1 MTKKSK
7 PHVPAVTAVPE
18 FSISARHSK
27 ALALTA
33 DQAPTRRTLL
43 LGAATAAGAAALAAS
58 PKKARAIAPPGAVE
72 YPVPADPT
80 LVPGRPPGL
89 NGGYGTRSQFE
100 TEVREW
106 SGSGT
111 SSRTPLASSEGTITP
126 SALHF
131 ERHHNGIPEI
141 NPEEH
146 ALLVHGMVK
155 RPLTFSMADLKRL
168 PSTSRVAFIECAG
181 NSAGEYHAARGKEL
195 HNMHGLV
202 SSSEWTGVALSTVL
216 REAGLKPGAAWI
228 LAEGRDASM
237 LSRSIPVEKALDDA
251 ILAYAQNGEALRPE
265 QGYPLRLLL
274 PGWEGVTNVK
284 WLHRLDVSDAP
295 FQTREETSHYTDLNI
310 ITGKAKQF
318 TFIMAAKSLI
328 LFPHPEA
335 KLEGP
340 GFYEITGLAW
350 SGRGRIKRVEVTTD
364 GGKSWHLA
372 ELQDPVLPKAQTRFR
387 FPWVWDGEPAML
399 QSRATDETGYV
410 QPSIRQLK
418 EVRGDAERGNV
429 NYHNNAIQTWRVNP
443 GGTIENVHFSGHP

>member
-1 MTKKSK
+1 MTNKFK
-7 PHVPAVTAVPE
+7 PQVPDVAAAPVLLD
-18 FSISARHSK
+18 RGRQSK
-27 ALALTA
+27 ALTPTA
-33 DQAPTRRTLL
+33 DQDPSRRKLL
-43 LGAATAAGAAALAAS
+43 LGAAAAGAAAVAAA
-58 PKKARAIAPPGAVE
+58 PKQAQAIAPPGAVE
-72 YPVPADPT
+72 YPVPVDPT
-80 LVPGRPPGL
+80 QVPGRPPGL

-100 TEVREW
+100 SEVREW
-106 SGSGT
+106 SSSGT

-141 NPEEH
+141 DPEEH
-146 ALLVHGMVK
+146 SLLVHGMVK
-155 RPLTFSMADLKRL
+155 RPLTFTIADLKRL
-168 PSTSRVAFIECAG
+168 PSTSRVAFIECGG
-181 NSAGEYHAARGKEL
+181 NSAGEYHAARGHEI

-216 REAGLKPGAAWI
+216 REAGLESGAAWL
-228 LAEGRDASM
+228 LAEGRDAAM
-237 LSRSIPVEKALDDA
+237 VSRSIPLEKALDDA
-251 ILAYAQNGEALRPE
+251 VLAYAQNGEALRPE

-274 PGWEGVTNVK
+274 PGWEGITNVK

-310 ITGKAKQF
+310 VTGEAKQF
-318 TFIMAAKSLI
+318 TFVMAAKSLI

-340 GFYEITGLAW
+340 GFFEITGLAW
-350 SGRGRIKRVEVTTD
+350 SGRGKIKRVEVTTD
-364 GGKSWHLA
+364 GGKNWHLA
-372 ELQDPVLPKAQTRFR
+372 ELQDPVLSKSQTRFR
-387 FPWVWDGEPAML
+387 FPWVWDGEPTML

-429 NYHNNAIQTWRVNP
+429 NYHNNAIQTWRVNR
-443 GGTIENVHFSGHP
+443 GGTIENVHFSRNS